1 VNPLTARLIACTAAE
16 YHADPVTPGP
26 SLSASIAH
34 RLLSQ
39 SPHHAWWNHPKLN
52 PAFEPEVSG
61 AFDLGTAAHALLLEG
76 QGPFAVI
83 EADDYR
89 SAAAKMAREVARAA
103 GRIPLLRDQWPAVQA
118 MVDMCHVQLAH
129 HQATPAPFTA
139 GKPEQTIIWTEDM
152 GRITCR
158 ARLDWLADDYK
169 TIDDYKTVS
178 GSANPMVW
186 TRNTIWALGHDVQA
200 AFYCRAVKALTG
212 IEPEFRFVVQET
224 FAPYALSVIGLM
236 PSAMAMARRKVE
248 QAIGIWNECVNA
260 GTWPG
265 YVREVAYAEAPP
277 WELAK
282 LEERAYW
289 QQQQAGDPDEG
300 IDKL

>member
-1 VNPLTARLIACTAAE
+1 MSDGRFVACTAEE
-16 YHADPVTPGP
+16 YHADPCDTP

-34 RLLSQ
+34 RLLTQ
-39 SPHHAWWNHPKLN
+39 SPHHAWWHHPKLN
-52 PAFEPEVSG
+52 PAFTRDVSG
-61 AFDLGTAAHALLLEG
+61 AFDRGTAAHALLLEG
-76 QGPFAVI
+76 EGKFAVI
-83 EADDYR
+83 DADDYR
-89 SAAAKMAREVARAA
+89 TAAAKVAREVARAA
-103 GRIPLLRDQWPAVQA
+103 GRVPLLRDQWPEVHA
-118 MVDMCHVQLAH
+118 MVDMCRRQLLLHGA
-129 HQATPAPFTA
+129 APRPFTA
-139 GKPEQTIIWTEDM
+139 GGPERTIIWTEDM
-152 GRITCR
+152 GRVTCR
-158 ARLDWLADDYK
+158 ARLDWLHDDFK
-169 TIDDYKTVS
+169 TVDDYKTVS
-178 GSANPMVW
+178 GSANPVVW
-186 TRNTIWALGHDVQA
+186 TRNTLWALGHDLQA
-200 AFYCRAVKALTG
+200 AFYCRAVKAATG

-248 QAIGIWNECVNA
+248 QAIAIWSECLHANA
-260 GTWPG
+260 WPG